1 MKPPLPITMSGLSV
15 AHPRSPG
22 SPIVR
27 GVNWEIAA
35 GDCWVITGLQGSG
48 KTVLLEAAAGL
59 HPLLAG
65 ELRLFGHVYEG
76 GETLEFEALRRRIG
90 LVFDGSGRLFPD
102 LSVWENVTLPLRYH
116 QNLNLNEASEAV
128 AEIFQLL
135 ELESFATYPPSR
147 LSRAWSRRVAL
158 ARALA
163 LKPDVLLFDNP
174 LTGLDPAHVRWWRGL
189 LAGFVAGH
197 PLFGGVPRTVLIACD
212 ELRPLL
218 LLGQKFAIVHEGHWH
233 PLGNRQDV
241 VSSPD
246 PFIQGLLN
254 ETD

>member
-1 MKPPLPITMSGLSV
+1 M
-15 AHPRSPG
+15 AHPRNPG
-22 SPIVR
+22 LPIIQ
-27 GVNWEIAA
+27 GVNWEVAA

-65 ELRLFGHVYEG
+65 ELQLFGHLYEG
-76 GETLEFEALRRRIG
+76 GETPEFEALRRRIG
-90 LVFDGSGRLFPD
+90 LVFDGSGRLFPG

-116 QNLNLNEASEAV
+116 QNLNLSEASEAV
-128 AEIFQLL
+128 AGILQLL
-135 ELESFATYPPSR
+135 ELESVAAHPPNR

-163 LKPDVLLFDNP
+163 LKPDVLLLDNP

-189 LAGFVAGH
+189 LAGFVSGH
-197 PLFGGVPRTVLIACD
+197 PLFGGVPRTVLIASD

-218 LLGQKFAIVHEGHWH
+218 PLGQKFGIVHEGRWQS
-233 PLGNRQDV
+233 LGNRQDV